1 MNNKIK
7 GHSAILI
14 ANTIFG
20 LGIPVTKYLL
30 DSWVTP
36 MTYMASR
43 CIGAAAIFWLISFFM
58 PKEHI
63 LRKDL
68 VIIILGG
75 LTGVVISQTLT
86 AWALNYT
93 SPVYYSLIATLTP
106 IFVMVLAAPL
116 LKEKIS
122 ATKILGIIL
131 GITGAMLMVV
141 CKWQSSTGSNDLL
154 GIALA
159 LLSLL
164 TWVVYLVITRK
175 VSTKYSP
182 VTQMKWV
189 FLVSAIAI
197 LPFSWHEFAGTP
209 LYGNTFDTGA
219 MPGMAAMLFIIVL
232 ATVMGYFLI
241 PFAMKYL
248 HATTVSIYTNL
259 QPVIAS
265 LVAIYVGQ
273 DVLTWDK
280 PAAALLVLISAY
292 IVTKKENDA

>member
-43 CIGAAAIFWLISFFM
+43 CIAAAAIFWLISFFM

-273 DVLTWDK
+273 DILTWDK

>member
-63 LRKDL
+63 RRKDL

-122 ATKILGIIL
+122 ATKIFGIIL

-273 DVLTWDK
+273 DILTWDK
-280 PAAALLVLISAY
+280 SAAALLVLISAY

>member
-63 LRKDL
+63 RRKDL

-86 AWALNYT
+86 AWPLNYT

-122 ATKILGIIL
+122 ATKIFGIIL

-273 DVLTWDK
+273 DILTWDK

>member
-63 LRKDL
+63 RRKDL

-122 ATKILGIIL
+122 ATKIFGIIL

-141 CKWQSSTGSNDLL
+141 CKWQSSTGSNDLPL
-154 GIALA
+154 YTREVAGFEDRFYARILPVAKSLAMATFHILALA
-159 LLSLL
+159 EPA
-164 TWVVYLVITRK
+164 VCRF
-175 VSTKYSP
+175 P
-182 VTQMKWV
+182 
-189 FLVSAIAI
+189 
-197 LPFSWHEFAGTP
+197 
-209 LYGNTFDTGA
+209 
-219 MPGMAAMLFIIVL
+219 
-232 ATVMGYFLI
+232 
-241 PFAMKYL
+241 
-248 HATTVSIYTNL
+248 L
-259 QPVIAS
+259 QPSRTAS
-265 LVAIYVGQ
+265 
-273 DVLTWDK
+273 
-280 PAAALLVLISAY
+280 
-292 IVTKKENDA
+292 